1 MRNNNKYWYARI
13 GDLKYFDRA
22 LFEYLKREV
31 NFKK

>member
-1 MRNNNKYWYARI
+1 MRNNNKYWYSRI
-13 GDLKYFDRA
+13 GDLKYSDRK